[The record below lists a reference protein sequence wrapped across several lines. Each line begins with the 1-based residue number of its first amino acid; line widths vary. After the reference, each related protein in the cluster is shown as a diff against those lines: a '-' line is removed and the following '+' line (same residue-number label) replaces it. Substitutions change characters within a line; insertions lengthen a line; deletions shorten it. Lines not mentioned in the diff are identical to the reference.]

1 MDRLAADRMFVS
13 VIRLGGFSAAAA
25 HLGTSAG
32 QASKL
37 VSRLETH
44 LGVRLLNRT
53 TRALTLTA
61 EGESYL
67 ASIAP
72 LLDEIADI
80 DAGLRDAGQTATGQ
94 LRLTAPLTFGTT
106 QLVPAL
112 ADFAKAHPGI
122 GLHVQFTDDVMG
134 LAQHGFDAAIRVGNP
149 PDSTLIARKLGVM
162 RIQIVA
168 APAYLAA
175 RGVPRQPADLAGHDI
190 ITDLN
195 FSRPDDW
202 AFTGG
207 RVIPLPGRLRFT
219 NAEACVT
226 AAIAGLGITRV
237 PDFASARAVR
247 AGDLVEILRDCHD
260 DQAAIHAITPA
271 GRHMPS
277 RLRLL
282 IEFLRD
288 RWGPG
293 HDWSD

>member
-37 VSRLETH
+37 VSKLESH
-44 LGVRLLNRT
+44 LGVRLLNRS

-61 EGESYL
+61 EGETYL
-67 ASIAP
+67 TRIAP
-72 LLDEIADI
+72 VLDELADL

-122 GLHVQFTDDVMG
+122 SLHVQFTDHMMG
-134 LAQHGFDAAIRVGNP
+134 LAEHGFDAAIRVGNP
-149 PDSTLIARKLGVM
+149 PDSALIARKLGVM

-168 APAYLAA
+168 SPGYLAA
-175 RGVPRQPADLAGHDI
+175 HGTPSVPDDLADHAI

-195 FSRPDDW
+195 FARPDDW
-202 AFTGG
+202 TFAGG
-207 RVIPLPGRLRFT
+207 RVIHLPGRLRFT

-226 AAIAGLGITRV
+226 TAIAGLGVTRV

-247 AGDLVEILRDCHD
+247 NGDLVEILRDHGD
-260 DQAAIHAITPA
+260 GQTAIQAITPA

-277 RLRLL
+277 RLRRL
-282 IEFLRD
+282 IDFLRH
-288 RWGPG
+288 RWGPD

>member
-1 MDRLAADRMFVS
+1 MDRLSADRMFVS
-13 VIRLGGFSAAAA
+13 VVRLGGFSAAAA

-37 VSRLETH
+37 ISRLEAH

-61 EGESYL
+61 EGETYL
-67 ASIAP
+67 SRIAP
-72 LLDEIADI
+72 VIDEIDDL
-80 DAGLRDAGQTATGQ
+80 DAGLRDVGQTATGQ

-112 ADFAKAHPGI
+112 AHFAKLHPGI
-122 GLHVQFTDDVMG
+122 ALHVQFTDDMMG
-134 LAQHGFDAAIRVGNP
+134 LAEHGFDAAIRIGNP
-149 PDSTLIARKLGVM
+149 PDSTLKARKLGIM
-162 RIQIVA
+162 RVQMVA

-175 RGVPRQPADLAGHDI
+175 HGLPQNPQDLTGHDI

-195 FSRPDDW
+195 FARPDDW
-202 AFTGG
+202 TFTDG
-207 RVIPLPGRLRFT
+207 RMIRLPGRLRFT

-226 AAIAGLGITRV
+226 AAIAGLGVTRV

-247 AGDLVEILRDCHD
+247 TGELVEVLRDFGD
-260 DQAAIHAITPA
+260 EQAPIHAITPT

-282 IEFLRD
+282 IDFLRD
-288 RWGPG
+288 RWGPD